1 MSSTSVA
8 RVREFRARTRRHGKL
23 IAIEIPGELPLA
35 LCEAGFLAEW
45 DCENPVEIRKAIEK
59 VLARMT
65 EESTSVLQVGGVW
78 RHVANFSKMVCRG
91 DWRRDR
97 SAKVGA
103 N

>member
-65 EESTSVLQVGGVW
+65 EVKRLTGWLW
-78 RHVANFSKMVCRG
+78 RHIANFSKMIWGRL
-91 DWRRDR
+91 
-97 SAKVGA
+97 AP
-103 N
+103 